1 MNYTPYREPPHFVSV
16 PFALATHSIVF
27 VFLQQNAAY
36 ICSLRL

>member
-1 MNYTPYREPPHFVSV
+1 MNYTPYCEPTHFVSV
-16 PFALATHSIVF
+16 SLALAIHSIVF